1 MHNFLIKFSALIF
14 VIIFSHTISAGTVII
29 ANKANPDSGISKKLA
44 KKIFLGKKSNT
55 GSMEIVPID
64 QGENSEIR
72 KTFYKKV
79 ANKSPEKMKSY
90 WSKLIFSGRAVPLK
104 VINGDAEVIFW
115 ISENKNAIGY
125 VDSKSVTDSVKVLL
139 ELP

>member
-1 MHNFLIKFSALIF
+1 MQPLFIKVLPLTFFILFSQSIY
-14 VIIFSHTISAGTVII
+14 AGTVVI
-29 ANKANPDSGISKKLA
+29 ANKANPDASISKKLA

-55 GSMEIVPID
+55 GSMEIIPID

-72 KTFYKKV
+72 KVFYKKV

-115 ISENKNAIGY
+115 ISENKNAVGY
-125 VDSKSVTDSVKVLL
+125 VDSKSVNDKVKVLL
-139 ELP
+139 DLP